1 VMSGVPVVM
10 QERFEALEVLE
21 AIQHYRIT
29 HTHMVATMF
38 HRLLALPDMVRA
50 QYDLSSLRHVIH
62 GAAPTPPGVKQAMI
76 DWLGPIL
83 TEYYAA
89 TEGSPGLRISS
100 EEWVCKPG
108 SVGKAKLANTV
119 RVLDANGQPCPP
131 GVVGDVFLA
140 NGADGVSS
148 AYHRNEAETAR
159 VFRDAHFCVGDVGYL
174 DEDGYLFLTG
184 RTADRII
191 SGGVNIQPLEIDT
204 VLAEHPEVLAVC
216 CVGAPSAEW
225 GEEVKA
231 VIVAREDVEDFG
243 LLADE
248 ILAWAAGR
256 LAAFKLPRSIDFVS
270 ALPYS
275 DAGKLLRGQVRDS
288 YWEGRKQAI

>member
-1 VMSGVPVVM
+1 VQPAVLRTPDAIDFGSATVRLAIGGALPGFDAYDTILSLADDPPSQPEHGQFMLYTSGTTGLPKGVRRNATRIFRAHKAGSVADYQAGDMNLLVGPAYHGAPLFNDILAPVMSGVPVVM

-131 GVVGDVFLA
+131 GGVGDVFLA

-174 DEDGYLFLTG
+174 DEDG
-184 RTADRII
+184 
-191 SGGVNIQPLEIDT
+191 
-204 VLAEHPEVLAVC
+204 
-216 CVGAPSAEW
+216 
-225 GEEVKA
+225 
-231 VIVAREDVEDFG
+231 
-243 LLADE
+243 
-248 ILAWAAGR
+248 
-256 LAAFKLPRSIDFVS
+256 
-270 ALPYS
+270 
-275 DAGKLLRGQVRDS
+275 
-288 YWEGRKQAI
+288 